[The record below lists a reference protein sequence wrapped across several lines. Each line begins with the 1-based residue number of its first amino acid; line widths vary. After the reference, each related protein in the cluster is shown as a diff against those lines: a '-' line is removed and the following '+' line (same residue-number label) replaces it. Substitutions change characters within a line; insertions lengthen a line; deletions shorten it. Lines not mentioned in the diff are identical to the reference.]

1 MLLSQNAQSDEK
13 VILSRCTTVGVA
25 YGPTITEAQTDRYRI
40 ECTVR
45 QRLGQNK
52 NEMKHI
58 FDVIPHT

>member
-1 MLLSQNAQSDEK
+1 M
-13 VILSRCTTVGVA
+13 GVA

-45 QRLGQNK
+45 QCLGQNK

-58 FDVIPHT
+58 FDVIPHVNKATHRRHGIP